1 MNIRE
6 FWIQRRDKLK
16 KPGRMLFRDPYKMED
31 QDKTKEQLVNDLLQ
45 MRRKI
50 AELKV
55 SEAERKRAEMELKQS
70 EERYRSLV
78 EDINDGYFI
87 LQDGKFV
94 YFNQAFANLL
104 GGTEEV
110 ILVREFSKIFSKKYQ
125 ERISKDDLKG
135 KEDHQ
140 EHLSQSEFEISRK
153 DGKNLVLEIR
163 FRVIDYNGRSAI
175 GGICIDMT
183 ERKKTE
189 MALREKVKELERWY
203 RLTVDREVKMTEL
216 KKRIREL
223 ESKRKLMREKP
234 NPLML
239 TDMDLIER
247 RKKEDS

>member
-1 MNIRE
+1 MKDR
-6 FWIQRRDKLK
+6 
-16 KPGRMLFRDPYKMED
+16 
-31 QDKTKEQLVNDLLQ
+31 DKTKEQLIHELAEI
-45 MRRKI
+45 RREI

-55 SEAERKRAEMELKQS
+55 SEAERKGVEMELRQS

-104 GGTEEV
+104 GDMKES
-110 ILVREFSKIFSKKYQ
+110 ILVREFSKIFSRKYQ
-125 ERISKDDLKG
+125 EGISKDDLKG
-135 KEDHQ
+135 EEDHQ
-140 EHLSQSEFEISRK
+140 EHWSQSEFEILRK
-153 DGKNLVLEIR
+153 DGRNLVLEIR
-163 FRVIDYNGRSAI
+163 FRVIDYDGRSAI

-189 MALREKVKELERWY
+189 MALREKVQELEKWY

-223 ESKRKLMREKP
+223 ESKGKTKSIDVERHGLNRGKQGNRK
-234 NPLML
+234 
-239 TDMDLIER
+239 
-247 RKKEDS
+247 RK

>member
-1 MNIRE
+1 MK
-6 FWIQRRDKLK
+6 DK
-16 KPGRMLFRDPYKMED
+16 
-31 QDKTKEQLVNDLLQ
+31 DKTDEQLINELLQ

-50 AELKV
+50 AELKAW
-55 SEAERKRAEMELKQS
+55 EAERKRAEMELKQS

-94 YFNQAFANLL
+94 YFNQAFANLF

-140 EHLSQSEFEISRK
+140 EHFSQSEFEISRK

-163 FRVIDYNGRSAI
+163 FRVIDYDGRSAI

-223 ESKRKLMREKP
+223 GSKRKLMRENQKH
-234 NPLML
+234 
-239 TDMDLIER
+239 
-247 RKKEDS
+247 